1 MRKKILRANSKHKN
15 NPSLDIDVNKSTNIH
30 HLTLSGLSCAS
41 CVSKIEKALQSIP
54 GVQDAQVSLVQRS
67 ATITTTQN
75 IPVNILI
82 NVIKQ
87 VGYGASVIS
96 NLEEEESTK
105 SLLEKSHY
113 RRLTYKT
120 ALASIVGIP
129 LLVIGMLNIMPSLAT
144 PLGHQINLGLCL
156 LTLLT
161 LVYSGGHFFVGAWKA
176 LRTHT
181 ANMDTLIAL
190 GTGVAWLYSLFAI
203 LFTKWLPL
211 LAQHVYFEAA
221 IIIIALVNLGAIL
234 ELRARRHTSSAI
246 KRLMSLQP
254 KTARIIRKDEE
265 IDIPIADLIIDD
277 LVRVRPGEQI
287 PVDGILIDG
296 QSHVDE
302 SMITGEALPKEKK
315 INDKVI
321 GGTLNKSGSFIF
333 KTTHVGKDT
342 TLAQIIQLVQHAQN
356 SKPALARLADQIAGV
371 FVPIVMIIAVLTA
384 LTWLNVGIEPR
395 VAYMLVTSMAV
406 LVIACPCALGLAVPI
421 SVMVGVGK
429 AAEHGIL
436 IRQADALQQACQL
449 TTIVLDKTGTI
460 TQGQPQVIAV
470 YPVQPW
476 NEQQILTFAAS
487 LEVGSEH
494 PLAEAIVNAAKEK
507 GYPLLPV
514 TNFQAISGYG
524 VKGSIQEK
532 AIWLGNSK
540 LISLQKIPTNASLEN
555 QAEQLANLSQTP
567 LYLAVDNQVIG
578 VIAIADPIK
587 PDSKSTII
595 QLQKMGLKVVML
607 TGDHHGTAQSIAAQV
622 NIQDVMAEVLPQDK
636 SKMIVELQAKNQK
649 VGMVGDGINDAPALA
664 QADVGFAIG
673 TGADIAIESAGIILM
688 GGSLQG
694 IVDAILISKHTI
706 RNMKQNLF
714 GAFIYN
720 IVGIPIAAGILF
732 PFTGLLL
739 NPMIAGAAMALSSV
753 TVVTNANR
761 LRFYTPRKE
770 SL

>member
-1 MRKKILRANSKHKN
+1 MNST
-15 NPSLDIDVNKSTNIH
+15 VNKSTNTY
-30 HLTLSGLSCAS
+30 HLALTGISCAS
-41 CVSKIEKALQSIP
+41 CVSRIEKALQAVP
-54 GVQDAQVSLVQRS
+54 GVQDAQVNLIEKS
-67 ATITTTQN
+67 AIVSTKNEIS
-75 IPVNILI
+75 VDVLI
-82 NVIKQ
+82 HAIKAI
-87 VGYGASVIS
+87 GYEASVIN

-105 SLLEKSHY
+105 TSLEQSYY
-113 RRLTYKT
+113 RHLTYKT
-120 ALASIVGIP
+120 ALATIVGIP
-129 LLVIGMLNIMPSLAT
+129 LLVVGMLNIMPSFST

-156 LTLLT
+156 LTFLT
-161 LVYSGGHFFVGAWKA
+161 LVYSGGHFFIGAWKA
-176 LRTHT
+176 LRTHA

-190 GTGVAWLYSLFAI
+190 GTGVAWLYSLVAI
-203 LFTKWLPL
+203 LFTKWLPP

-221 IIIIALVNLGAIL
+221 IIIIALVNLGALL
-234 ELRARRHTSSAI
+234 ELRARRHTSSSI

-254 KTARIIRKDEE
+254 KTARVIREKEE
-265 IDIPIADLIIDD
+265 IDIPIAQLIIGDF
-277 LVRVRPGEQI
+277 VRVRPGEQI
-287 PVDGILIDG
+287 PVDGIVIEG

-302 SMITGEALPKEKK
+302 SMITGEPLPKEKN
-315 INDKVI
+315 INDKVV
-321 GGTLNKSGSFIF
+321 GATLNKSGSFIF

-342 TLAQIIQLVQHAQN
+342 ILAQIIQLVQHAQN

-371 FVPIVMIIAVLTA
+371 FVPTVMIIAILTA
-384 LTWLNVGIEPR
+384 LIWFNAGIEPR

-460 TQGQPQVIAV
+460 TQGQPQVIGV
-470 YPVQPW
+470 YPAQNWDV
-476 NEQQILTFAAS
+476 QQILTYAAS

-494 PLAEAIVNAAKEK
+494 PLAEAIVKAAKEK
-507 GYPLLPV
+507 GYSLLPV

-524 VKGSIQEK
+524 VNGSIQEK
-532 AIWLGNSK
+532 TVWLGNSK
-540 LISLQKIPTNASLEN
+540 LMTLQKIPTNPTLEN
-555 QAEQLANLSQTP
+555 QADHLAKLSQTP
-567 LYLAVDNQVIG
+567 IYIAVENQIIG
-578 VIAIADPIK
+578 IISIADPIK
-587 PDSKSTII
+587 SDSKAAII
-595 QLQKMGLKVVML
+595 QLQQMGLKVIMI
-607 TGDHHGTAQSIAAQV
+607 TGDHHGTAQSIASQV
-622 NIQDVMAEVLPQDK
+622 NIHDVMAEVLPQDK
-636 SKMIVELQAKNQK
+636 AKKIAELQALKQR

-673 TGADIAIESAGIILM
+673 TGTDIAIESAGIILM

-694 IVDAILISKHTI
+694 IVDAMLISRHTV

-720 IVGIPIAAGILF
+720 IIGIPIAAGVLF

-753 TVVTNANR
+753 TVVANANR
-761 LRFYTPRKE
+761 LRFYHPRKVI
-770 SL
+770 

>member
-1 MRKKILRANSKHKN
+1 MNIS
-15 NPSLDIDVNKSTNIH
+15 VNKPTNIY
-30 HLTLSGLSCAS
+30 HLALSGMSCAS
-41 CVSKIEKALQSIP
+41 CVSRIEKAIQSVP
-54 GVQDAQVSLVQRS
+54 DVQDAQVSLVQRS
-67 ATITTTQN
+67 ATITATKN
-75 IPVNILI
+75 IPVNVFI
-82 NVIKQ
+82 NAIKQ
-87 VGYGASVIS
+87 VGYEASVIS
-96 NLEEEESTK
+96 SLEEEESTK
-105 SLLEKSHY
+105 AVLEKSYY

-120 ALASIVGIP
+120 ALAAIIGIP
-129 LLVIGMLNIMPSLAT
+129 LLAIGMLNLIPSLAT

-156 LTLLT
+156 LTFLT

-176 LRTHT
+176 LHTHA

-203 LFTKWLPL
+203 LFTKWLPP

-221 IIIIALVNLGAIL
+221 IIIIALVNLGALL
-234 ELRARRHTSSAI
+234 ELRARRNTSSAI

-254 KTARIIRKDEE
+254 KTARVIREKEE
-265 IDIPIADLIIDD
+265 IDIPIEDLIIDD

-287 PVDGILIDG
+287 PVDGILLDG

-315 INDKVI
+315 INDKVV
-321 GGTLNKSGSFIF
+321 GGTLNKFGSFIF
-333 KTTHVGKDT
+333 KTIHVGKDT

-356 SKPALARLADQIAGV
+356 SKPALARLADQVAGV

-384 LTWLNVGIEPR
+384 LIWFNLGIEPR

-460 TQGQPQVIAV
+460 TQGQPQVIGIHPLQKWDV
-470 YPVQPW
+470 
-476 NEQQILTFAAS
+476 QQILTFAAS

-514 TNFQAISGYG
+514 TNFQTISGYG
-524 VKGSIQEK
+524 VNGSIQEK

-540 LISLQKIPTNASLEN
+540 LMSLQKIPTDASFEN
-555 QAEQLANLSQTP
+555 QAEQFANLSQTP
-567 LYLAVDNQVIG
+567 IYLAVDNQIIG
-578 VIAIADPIK
+578 IIAIADPIK
-587 PDSKSTII
+587 PDSKSAII
-595 QLQKMGLKVVML
+595 QLQKMGLKVIMI

-636 SKMIVELQAKNQK
+636 AKKIAELQAMKQR

-673 TGADIAIESAGIILM
+673 TGTDIAIESAGIILM

-694 IVDAILISKHTI
+694 IVDAISISEQTV

-720 IVGIPIAAGILF
+720 VIGIPIAAGILF

-761 LRFYTPRKE
+761 LRFYNPGKVK
-770 SL
+770 L